1 MSSFKKLNKADITT
15 VPYAANKQWVLPS
28 SCPSVSNSYFNIY
41 NGTFITGTFSLNN
54 YAADPI
60 TNGQYERLVYNSIN
74 HLFYQAYSG
83 SLLDTSSLM
92 FNLNTYQSASQQRP
106 TGAYFDY
113 NINPNLVKNFP
124 TGAGASIKV
133 LAVNQEIYGSK
144 ILPSSF
150 RLSSSVYNIKDDG
163 NGNLKNTIDCIN
175 YTATKRSTFLSQ
187 DSVSYT
193 DCSGV
198 AQSFTVENPSS
209 TYPESVTFFA
219 RSGSVIYND
228 SQIELVENYNSN
240 NDNHIGNV
248 FYAHGLAII
257 TNPDYQGMFPSPPVA
272 VDNIATFLTSNTS
285 VKTINILQ
293 NDISRSCA
301 LDTGSVILSGSN
313 SQYYTVNANGTITLN
328 VSSSGNYDVYY
339 TVNSLCGNG
348 CSLTS
353 NKAKVEVNVIAV
365 NPPPCVTV
373 EFYGGRPTQNFWFV
387 ECGTT
392 TTSSLSLTD
401 TDNPIQRCIDGTFGV
416 SGSSLYSYIGD
427 CFPVTS
433 SCRNYTISNGSGTTI
448 SYSYTDCSNIEIS
461 GSLTDNFS
469 ISFCAIEDSVI
480 TTDQPGTT
488 ITDNATCTSC
498 ATYDLAGSIIATETF
513 LYVTCSGLPVTE
525 SGVNSTGV
533 TRCIDPSYGVY
544 MLTGS
549 GTINFNSPS
558 C

>member
-1 MSSFKKLNKADITT
+1 
-15 VPYAANKQWVLPS
+15 
-28 SCPSVSNSYFNIY
+28 
-41 NGTFITGTFSLNN
+41 
-54 YAADPI
+54 
-60 TNGQYERLVYNSIN
+60 
-74 HLFYQAYSG
+74 
-83 SLLDTSSLM
+83 
-92 FNLNTYQSASQQRP
+92 
-106 TGAYFDY
+106 
-113 NINPNLVKNFP
+113 
-124 TGAGASIKV
+124 
-133 LAVNQEIYGSK
+133 
-144 ILPSSF
+144 
-150 RLSSSVYNIKDDG
+150 
-163 NGNLKNTIDCIN
+163 
-175 YTATKRSTFLSQ
+175 
-187 DSVSYT
+187 
-193 DCSGV
+193 
-198 AQSFTVENPSS
+198 
-209 TYPESVTFFA
+209 
-219 RSGSVIYND
+219 
-228 SQIELVENYNSN
+228 
-240 NDNHIGNV
+240 
-248 FYAHGLAII
+248 
-257 TNPDYQGMFPSPPVA
+257 MFPSPPVA

-373 EFYGGRPTQNFWFV
+373 EFIGGKPDQTFYYI
-387 ECGTT
+387 ECGTS
-392 TTSSLSLTD
+392 TTSSLTLND
-401 TDNPIQRCIDGTFGV
+401 TDAPIQKCIEGTFGV
-416 SGSSLYSYIGD
+416 SGSANYSYIGNCAPVSTPSGCSLYLLCAADRAPFAEFYYVTCSGASVTESLGTSGD
-427 CFPVTS
+427 CYFDANYRCITGNVTLANPYGS
-433 SCRNYTISNGSGTTI
+433 YQLISLNCNTSCRNYTISNGSGTTI
-448 SYSYTDCSNIEIS
+448 SYSYTDCSNIEVT
-461 GSLTDNFS
+461 GSLADNFS
-469 ISFCAIEDSVI
+469 VSFCAIEGSVI
-480 TTDQPGTT
+480 TVDAEGITV
-488 ITDNATCTSC
+488 TDNAACTSC